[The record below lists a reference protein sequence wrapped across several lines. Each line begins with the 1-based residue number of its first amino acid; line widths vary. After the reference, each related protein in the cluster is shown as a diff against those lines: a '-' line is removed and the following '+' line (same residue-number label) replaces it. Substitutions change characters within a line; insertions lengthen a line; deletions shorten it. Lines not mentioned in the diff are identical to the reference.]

1 MDITTEKLSIVTM
14 KLEDKEKTLAAAEL
28 EVNALNRRVQQ
39 LEEDLEKCE
48 ERLLQARISTDLLQ
62 GVQK

>member
-48 ERLLQARISTDLLQ
+48 ERLLQVRTSIDLLQ
-62 GVQK
+62 GFQK